1 MFEIQ
6 KNTPL
11 KWRLK
16 IDHKYCWG
24 EDKNL
29 YNIQTGRKKKK
40 CYNGGMIGY
49 WLGKK
54 FISLKAIREHIEL
67 IPKQKTPF

>member
-1 MFEIQ
+1 MVEIQ
-6 KNTPL
+6 KTIPL

-16 IDHKYCWG
+16 TDPKYCWG

-29 YNIQTGRKKKK
+29 YNIQTGRMKKK

-49 WLGKK
+49 WIGKK
-54 FISLKAIREHIEL
+54 FISLKSIKNHIEIIEKKKL
-67 IPKQKTPF
+67 PF